1 MDSAVI
7 ARKLPW
13 RERRLSGE
21 ELLELPAD
29 DGDVRLVCEE
39 CGRIEPYRDARLQ
52 RALRRVA
59 RRVGLRSA
67 VCELTVHGLC
77 ERCSA

>member
-21 ELLELPAD
+21 DQLLDLPAG

-39 CGRIEPYRDARLQ
+39 CGRIEPYRDARL
-52 RALRRVA
+52 
-59 RRVGLRSA
+59 
-67 VCELTVHGLC
+67 
-77 ERCSA
+77 